1 MSNVSASKRENLIKV
16 ENIFGETVEV
26 PDNPLLRLVISKGGK
41 YTGIDNYDREKAAE
55 NCLESLKK
63 LQLSN

>member
-1 MSNVSASKRENLIKV
+1 LSNTSASKREHLTKV

-26 PDNPLLRLVISKGGK
+26 PDNPLLRLVIIKGGK
-41 YTGIDNYDREKAAE
+41 STAVENYDRDQAADK
-55 NCLESLKK
+55 CLESLKK